1 MPILVTVKNQSLDNL
16 QLTTKQIEKV
26 VRDSVNFAKNN
37 NLPEFTRNTNHCSA
51 KVSRR
56 NSQVMDLEK
65 SKNRRMDIGDKDKPL
80 KHASKKENKSIK
92 KEYVDTENNFDDS
105 LTNLQWLTGVR
116 VNDILEGKPITYTPL
131 SPASS
136 NGSID
141 GERPY
146 KRRHFSDSSLDYR
159 LDDRLKPPYSYAALI
174 IMAMKSRPST
184 KLTLAEIYKW
194 ISQNFAYYKH
204 ADPTWQVKRHF
215 QLVQLSRYFQ

>member
-80 KHASKKENKSIK
+80 KHSSKKESKSIK

-116 VNDILEGKPITYTPL
+116 VNDLLEGKPITYTPL

-146 KRRHFSDSSLDYR
+146 KRRHFLDSSLDYR

-194 ISQNFAYYKH
+194 ISENFAYYKH

-215 QLVQLSRYFQ
+215 QLVQLSKCFQ